1 MKGKQLSD
9 IQAEKVKKQQ
19 SYLNVV
25 DETIDAL

>member
-19 SYLNVV
+19 SYLNAV